1 MGSRARR
8 RREPPDPP
16 AETRAGGTR
25 SASPYGL
32 RSARRRRNPQ
42 SEKINHTHQPT
53 RVEPLQ
59 TSTPGPLRTSTPIR
73 SSPYPTPQDLREY
86 EDIHP
91 GFTDRILKLTEQE
104 TEHRIREE
112 SLRNRATIEIAK
124 RGQALAFI
132 VVMTLVGGGIA
143 GILTGHSVGGLAG
156 LIVAAATLVGAF
168 VAPNLFARRSRRR
181 EGGNPAIEESTQSQ
195 SEPGPPARAEGP

>member
-1 MGSRARR
+1 MTDGETPAHRAPIP
-8 RREPPDPP
+8 ESAPEVID
-16 AETRAGGTR
+16 ADAAFEAR
-25 SASPYGL
+25 SVSGEMV
-32 RSARRRRNPQ
+32 RQ
-42 SEKINHTHQPT
+42 SF
-53 RVEPLQ
+53 
-59 TSTPGPLRTSTPIR
+59 SFR

-91 GFTDRILKLTEQE
+91 GFTDRILKLTEHE

-112 SLRNRATIEIAK
+112 SLQNRATIEIAK

-132 VVMTLVGGGIA
+132 VVVTLVGGGIA
-143 GILTGHSVGGLAG
+143 GILTGHSLGGLAG

-168 VAPNLFARRSRRR
+168 VAPNLFTRRSRRR

-195 SEPGPPARAEGP
+195 SEPNPPAGAGGP